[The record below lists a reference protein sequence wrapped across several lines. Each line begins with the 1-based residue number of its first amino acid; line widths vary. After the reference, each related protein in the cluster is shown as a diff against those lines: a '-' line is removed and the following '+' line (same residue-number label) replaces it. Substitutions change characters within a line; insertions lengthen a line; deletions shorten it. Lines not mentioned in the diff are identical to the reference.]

1 MLGYSWVGG
10 LNQETDC
17 EKDEKHLSLECL
29 TLQGVWF
36 LMPETHLRITAL
48 SQERP
53 DGDAT
58 AEGKTT
64 IIVGSDFVQKFIC

>member
-1 MLGYSWVGG
+1 MK
-10 LNQETDC
+10 N
-17 EKDEKHLSLECL
+17 DEKHLYLECL

>member
-1 MLGYSWVGG
+1 MS
-10 LNQETDC
+10 NIAR
-17 EKDEKHLSLECL
+17 CL
-29 TLQGVWF
+29 VSNARDT
-36 LMPETHLRITAL
+36 LRITAL